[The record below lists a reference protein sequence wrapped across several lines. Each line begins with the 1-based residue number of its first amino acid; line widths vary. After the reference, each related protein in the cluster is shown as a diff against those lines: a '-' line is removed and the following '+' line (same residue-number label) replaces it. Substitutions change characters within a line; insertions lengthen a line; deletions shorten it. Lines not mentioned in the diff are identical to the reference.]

1 MVSEQ
6 EGMSEMTEHM
16 KLPEDKK
23 QKSRQKS
30 KANSGSDAVG
40 VLDNCI
46 LVLGGAG
53 LVGSQ
58 IVREVG
64 YKLRPGKIVVA
75 GLYQGEVEK
84 FIEVVSM
91 EFPDIEFVGAW
102 GNVFV
107 RDALRDHGRENMLDD
122 DESREMLFEDLY
134 GDIDEAYERSTLTRL
149 IVEHAPNVIVDCINT
164 ATALGYQGVN
174 KISRRTHDMFT
185 SLDCPPPSLKFNERG
200 VPSCQLVDE
209 VSTLLIS
216 QPNAQLIRHVRL
228 LYRVMREVGT
238 RLYLKLGTTGTGGM
252 GLNIPYTH
260 SEDRPSF
267 QLMMK
272 TGMAFA
278 HTGLLFLMARTPGG
292 PLVKELKPAGM
303 IGYRSVRYTSV
314 KRNGH
319 RQQLFESKREVLSGE
334 LELSADEGEYE
345 LLGELKMAGVDT
357 GENGFFARGEFET
370 ITYIDQME
378 FLTPEEIAEQAV
390 LEIKGSNTGHDV
402 IAGLDSSIMSP
413 SYRAG
418 VLRQSAIEEL
428 VELERKTNG
437 HSVALGELGP
447 PELSKLLYEAHI
459 LKLIYSTLEA
469 VCETSAEDISATLQ
483 AYLEKDNELRTQ
495 IISIGIPILSPGGE
509 SVERGPR
516 INIPE
521 SINETVMVDA
531 EAINRWACAGWVDL
545 RPENMKV
552 WQERFEHMRRL
563 RDSSRTVGTAYAS
576 QSIYPYD
583 TIEIGAVVAWIFA
596 NEIGSYRI
604 K

>member
-1 MVSEQ
+1 
-6 EGMSEMTEHM
+6 M
-16 KLPEDKK
+16 KSPEDKK
-23 QKSRQKS
+23 PITVQKS
-30 KANSGSDAVG
+30 KEHPSTSDER
-40 VLDNCI
+40 VLDKCVLI
-46 LVLGGAG
+46 LGGAG

-64 YKLRPGKIVVA
+64 YKLRPEKIVVA
-75 GLYQGEVEK
+75 GLYQDEVEK
-84 FIEVVSM
+84 FIDGVRQ
-91 EFPDIEFVGAW
+91 EFSSIEFVGVW

-107 RDALRDHGRENMLDD
+107 RDALRDKPREKMLEN

-134 GDIDEAYERSTLTRL
+134 GDIEKAYERSTLTRL
-149 IVEHAPNVIVDCINT
+149 IAEHEPNVIVDCINT
-164 ATALGYQGVN
+164 ATALGYQGAN

-185 SLDCPPPSLKFNERG
+185 TLDCPPPGLQFNKRG
-200 VPSCQLVDE
+200 VPCCQLVDE

-228 LYRVMREVGT
+228 LNRVMREVKT

-292 PLVKELKPAGM
+292 PLVKELKPAGL
-303 IGYRSVRYTSV
+303 IGYRSVHYKSV
-314 KRNGH
+314 QRNG
-319 RQQLFESKREVLSGE
+319 RSQRLFASKSEVLNNE
-334 LELSADEGEYE
+334 LVLNADESQYD
-345 LLGELKMAGVDT
+345 LLGELQMAGVDT

-418 VLRQSAIEEL
+418 VLRQSAIDEL
-428 VELERKTNG
+428 VDLEKKTNG
-437 HSVALGELGP
+437 HSVALGQLGP
-447 PELSKLLYEAHI
+447 PELSKLLYEAHL
-459 LKLIYSTLEA
+459 LKLNYGTIDA
-469 VCETSAEDISATLQ
+469 VNETSAEEISSTLH
-483 AYLEKDNELRTQ
+483 AYLEEEKELRTQ
-495 IISIGIPILSPGGE
+495 IVSIGIPILSPGGDA
-509 SVERGPR
+509 VERGPR

-521 SINETVMVDA
+521 SLNESVTIDTQ
-531 EAINRWACAGWVDL
+531 AINRWAHDGWVDL
-545 RPENMKV
+545 RPVNMEI
-552 WQERFEHMRRL
+552 WRDRFDHMRRL
-563 RDSSRTVGTAYAS
+563 RNSSQARGTAYIT

-596 NEIGSYRI
+596 NEVGGYRI